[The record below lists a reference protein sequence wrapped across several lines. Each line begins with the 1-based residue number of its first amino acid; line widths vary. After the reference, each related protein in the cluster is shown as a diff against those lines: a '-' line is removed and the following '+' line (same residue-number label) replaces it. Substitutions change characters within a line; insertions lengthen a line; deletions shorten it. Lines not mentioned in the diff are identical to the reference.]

1 MMTKKEDNEEE
12 SRVDEDNGNEG
23 NENEAGN
30 ETHIAIFSRKSI
42 RKTWFAERW
51 WFVIEDVILVLTDS
65 SDAKQYI
72 QKLKQRD
79 EVLAKGGVQI
89 VRTLLINTTG
99 GKQHMNCAD
108 TEGIFRIIQSIPS
121 IVSN

>member
-1 MMTKKEDNEEE
+1 MTKKEDNEEE

-30 ETHIAIFSRKSI
+30 ETHIAIFSGKSI